1 MNISPSSSSTVP
13 NKGPSSHHEFFAKLY
28 GSFEDKK
35 VTENKMFE
43 NKMAE
48 NNNDDE
54 DICVDDDDS
63 DSDNSFE
70 QKSEQGNLF
79 EDKSRND
86 ISPRLDVSHRHN
98 LNLTSS
104 QMVEHPTSGNHK
116 LYIVGCRSVL
126 KLGGLVFTCR
136 HCQGVMK
143 PCSTPCILS

>member
-70 QKSEQGNLF
+70 QKSEQDNSF

-86 ISPRLDVSHRHN
+86 ISPRLDVPHRHN

-104 QMVEHPTSGNHK
+104 QMVEHPTSGK
-116 LYIVGCRSVL
+116 YSRLSRCCAARGSSIKALLCGSSKAMSGYTTIV
-126 KLGGLVFTCR
+126 
-136 HCQGVMK
+136 
-143 PCSTPCILS
+143 

>member
-35 VTENKMFE
+35 VTEKKMFENKMFD

-48 NNNDDE
+48 NNNDEE

-70 QKSEQGNLF
+70 QKSEQDNSF

-98 LNLTSS
+98 LNLTPS
-104 QMVEHPTSGNHK
+104 QMVEHPTSGNHNC
-116 LYIVGCRSVL
+116 YICNRLPRCCTSIHAIVL
-126 KLGGLVFTCR
+126 
-136 HCQGVMK
+136 
-143 PCSTPCILS
+143 

>member
-48 NNNDDE
+48 NKMFENKMAENNNDDE

-70 QKSEQGNLF
+70 QKSEQDNSF

-86 ISPRLDVSHRHN
+86 ISPRLDVPHRHN

-104 QMVEHPTSGNHK
+104 QMVEHPTSGNHN
-116 LYIVGCRSVL
+116 LYML
-126 KLGGLVFTCR
+126 
-136 HCQGVMK
+136 
-143 PCSTPCILS
+143 

>member
-35 VTENKMFE
+35 VIDNKMFE

-70 QKSEQGNLF
+70 QKSEQDNSF

-86 ISPRLDVSHRHN
+86 ISPRLDVPHRHN
-98 LNLTSS
+98 LDLTSS
-104 QMVEHPTSGNHK
+104 QMVEHPTSGNHN
-116 LYIVGCRSVL
+116 LYIVGCQGVVQ
-126 KLGGLVFTCR
+126 LGGLVLR
-136 HCQGVMK
+136 H
-143 PCSTPCILS
+143 

>member
-35 VTENKMFE
+35 VIENKFFE

-70 QKSEQGNLF
+70 QKSEEDNSF
-79 EDKSRND
+79 EDKSKND
-86 ISPRLDVSHRHN
+86 ISPRLDVPHRHN

-104 QMVEHPTSGNHK
+104 QMVENPTSGNHN
-116 LYIVGCRSVL
+116 LYML
-126 KLGGLVFTCR
+126 
-136 HCQGVMK
+136 
-143 PCSTPCILS
+143 